1 MKTAI
6 AAITFVL
13 ASFSAGTALAAD
25 TGYHNNVAFDVAGA
39 SDIGVLGING
49 DVRLVASATNR
60 VHIAAVLHAESQQNL
75 EKMSVKTSVSGQKLL
90 IESQCPKSG
99 YWIFHITRCSID
111 YTITYPRT
119 SRVQI
124 RNDNG
129 DVRVEGA
136 AADLT
141 IENSHGD
148 VQATLARDWHGLTIA
163 AKTSMGD
170 ITLKVP
176 PAFAGH
182 LKAKTWV
189 GDVNDRANLGDAG
202 SGAAVML
209 QTRFGDIT
217 VTRG

>member
-1 MKTAI
+1 MKAAI
-6 AAITFVL
+6 AAAAF
-13 ASFSAGTALAAD
+13 ALAALSAGAAGAAD
-25 TGYHNNVAFDVAGA
+25 SGYHNNVAFDVAGA
-39 SDIGVLGING
+39 NDIAVLGING
-49 DVRLVASATNR
+49 DVRLIASATNR

-75 EKMSVKTSVSGQKLL
+75 ERMSVKTSVNGQKLL
-90 IESQCPKSG
+90 IQSQCPKSG

-111 YTITYPRT
+111 YTITYPRS
-119 SRVQI
+119 SRVEI

-136 AADLT
+136 ATDLT

-148 VQATLARDWHGLTIA
+148 VRATLARDWHGVAVA

-170 ITLKVP
+170 ITLNVP
-176 PAFAGH
+176 AAFAGH

-189 GDVNDRANLGDAG
+189 GDVNDRANLGDAA
-202 SGAAVML
+202 SGAAVTL

>member
-1 MKTAI
+1 MKAV
-6 AAITFVL
+6 AAAVALLL
-13 ASFSAGTALAAD
+13 AWFGGGAALAAD
-25 TGYHNNVAFDVAGA
+25 TGYRNTVAFDVAGA

-49 DVRLVASATNR
+49 DVRLIAAPTNR

-75 EKMSVKTSVSGQKLL
+75 QRMSVKTSVSGEKLL
-90 IESQCPKSG
+90 IETLCPKSG
-99 YWIFHITRCSID
+99 YWIFHITRCSVD

-129 DVRVEGA
+129 DVRVDGA
-136 AADLT
+136 AADLA

-148 VQATLARDWHGLTIA
+148 VRATLARDWHGQSVA

-170 ITLKVP
+170 ITLNVP
-176 PAFAGH
+176 AAFVGH
-182 LKAKTWV
+182 LKAKTWF
-189 GDVNDRANLGDAG
+189 GDVNNGANLADAG
-202 SGAAVML
+202 SGASVTL